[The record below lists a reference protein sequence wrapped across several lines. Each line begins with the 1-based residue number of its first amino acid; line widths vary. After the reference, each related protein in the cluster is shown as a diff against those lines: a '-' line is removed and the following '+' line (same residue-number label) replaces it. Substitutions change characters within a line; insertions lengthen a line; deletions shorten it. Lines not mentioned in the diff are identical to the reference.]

1 MNWNDKSDKE
11 VNTLNI
17 ELMGYIELNAISKSE
32 TRNKNDEYWS
42 MQLSNRRKGCK
53 KNFRSGIRRRN
64 G

>member
-32 TRNKNDEYWS
+32 TRNKSDEYWS
-42 MQLSNRRKGCK
+42 MQLSNRRKGK
-53 KNFRSGIRRRN
+53 KNNRINFRYI
-64 G
+64 

>member
-42 MQLSNRRKGCK
+42 MQLSNRRKGK
-53 KNFRSGIRRRN
+53 KNNRINFRYI
-64 G
+64 